1 MFPRF
6 KNHVTRDLSRH
17 TKWSRI
23 ISRLSNYKSENKKI
37 KRRSN
42 ENLHSWKLESL
53 KNNPSPLQNA
63 SQLNL
68 TQNFLSQ
75 TSNSE
80 KERKKKNVSN
90 NFSIHQ
96 DPKNRRKLPTLP
108 ISRNRLISR
117 HHKFHPASRNNKR
130 SGIYHGEK
138 ERVERFGKKENT
150 GLEMARPLIASHL
163 LACGFR
169 ICRVQT
175 RSVAPE
181 LCARLTSNRSRPRWR
196 PRWFENNC
204 FPAYEHVGRRVSDS
218 FSAVWS
224 GCFALVVVGHG
235 LNGFRGDEGGILR
248 C

>member
-37 KRRSN
+37 KRGSN

-53 KNNPSPLQNA
+53 KNNPSSLQNA

-68 TQNFLSQ
+68 TQNFLSR

-80 KERKKKNVSN
+80 KERKKENVSN

-108 ISRNRLISR
+108 ISRSRLISR

-130 SGIYHGEK
+130 SGIYHEEK
-138 ERVERFGKKENT
+138 ERVERFGRTEVWKERKYGVGNGT
-150 GLEMARPLIASHL
+150 AAY
-163 LACGFR
+163 C
-169 ICRVQT
+169 
-175 RSVAPE
+175 VAP
-181 LCARLTSNRSRPRWR
+181 ARVRIPDLPRANTQRRPWIMCSINLESIS
-196 PRWFENNC
+196 PSLE
-204 FPAYEHVGRRVSDS
+204 A
-218 FSAVWS
+218 
-224 GCFALVVVGHG
+224 ALI
-235 LNGFRGDEGGILR
+235 RK
-248 C
+248 

>member
-37 KRRSN
+37 KRGSN

-68 TQNFLSQ
+68 TPNFLSR

-80 KERKKKNVSN
+80 KERKKKM
-90 NFSIHQ
+90 F
-96 DPKNRRKLPTLP
+96 LTLP

-138 ERVERFGKKENT
+138 ERVERFGRTEVWKERKYGVGNGT
-150 GLEMARPLIASHL
+150 AAY
-163 LACGFR
+163 C
-169 ICRVQT
+169 
-175 RSVAPE
+175 VAP
-181 LCARLTSNRSRPRWR
+181 ARVRIPDLPRANTQRRPWIMCSINLESIS
-196 PRWFENNC
+196 PSLE
-204 FPAYEHVGRRVSDS
+204 A
-218 FSAVWS
+218 
-224 GCFALVVVGHG
+224 ALI
-235 LNGFRGDEGGILR
+235 RK
-248 C
+248 

>member
-37 KRRSN
+37 KRGSN

-68 TQNFLSQ
+68 TPNFLSR

-80 KERKKKNVSN
+80 KERKKKTVSN

-138 ERVERFGKKENT
+138 ERVERFGRTEVWKERKYGVGNGT
-150 GLEMARPLIASHL
+150 TAY
-163 LACGFR
+163 C
-169 ICRVQT
+169 
-175 RSVAPE
+175 VAP
-181 LCARLTSNRSRPRWR
+181 ARVRIPDLPRANTQRRPWIMCSINLESIS
-196 PRWFENNC
+196 PSLE
-204 FPAYEHVGRRVSDS
+204 A
-218 FSAVWS
+218 
-224 GCFALVVVGHG
+224 ALI
-235 LNGFRGDEGGILR
+235 RK
-248 C
+248 